1 MEQWV
6 RLLLHFVTLL
16 FFFGDIMAKSV
27 ETKFS
32 ITPEEQIF
40 GVDPF
45 KAVSN
50 TTLNNIVSKSG
61 SFGGGVAN
69 LLGTAGGVAATAG
82 IVNFVASGKL
92 DKDYIVNKLGSTLK
106 IDTTFISKTPI
117 ANAGKLLQSVGL
129 IDDKTANLL
138 SGKDSS
144 MSLIDIYTTV
154 HNGYKT
160 TINNVDKLIKD
171 DMFDSFTN
179 FTNALISL
187 NPNVANLMS
196 TIGLGEELALLTDI
210 VKQTVALEIPGLID
224 SIIKDIKDE
233 KTQKAVL
240 AKTLPNAVQG
250 SNLDLINIALDN
262 LGVNTV
268 KGMYPTIIGDILRN
282 YKDSADTS
290 KLPLSEHE
298 VKLFELLNRIDKNWY
313 QIQRNGVWV
322 MNLDVFR
329 GISEASKQILYHS
342 TNDNIRSVAMI
353 GHLYKPEQPL
363 VIAKKYYPYI

>member
-1 MEQWV
+1 
-6 RLLLHFVTLL
+6 
-16 FFFGDIMAKSV
+16 MAKSV

-32 ITPEEQIF
+32 TTPEEQIF

-61 SFGGGVAN
+61 SFGGGITN
-69 LLGTAGGVAATAG
+69 LLGTAGDVAATAG
-82 IVNFVASGKL
+82 IVSFVTSGKL

-106 IDTTFISKTPI
+106 IDTSFIAKTPI

-129 IDDKTANLL
+129 IDDKTAHLL

-144 MSLIDIYTTV
+144 MSLVDIYTTV

-160 TINNVDKLIKD
+160 TVKAVDKLIKD

-179 FTNALISL
+179 FTNALTSL
-187 NPNVANLMS
+187 NPNVASLIN

-210 VKQTVALEIPGLID
+210 VKQTVALQIPGLVD
-224 SIIKDIKDE
+224 DIIKDIKDE

-240 AKTLPNAVQG
+240 AKTFPNAVAG
-250 SNLDLINIALDN
+250 SNLDLINITLDT
-262 LGVNTV
+262 LGTNTV
-268 KGMYPTIIGDILRN
+268 KGMYPNLISDILKN
-282 YKDSADTS
+282 YKDPIDTA
-290 KLPLSEHE
+290 KKPLAERE
-298 VKLFELLNRIDKNWY
+298 DALLGLLNKIDEHWNKRY
-313 QIQRNGVWV
+313 VNGVWLV
-322 MNLDVFR
+322 NLDVFK
-329 GISEASKQILYHS
+329 GLSEAAKMIFHHS
-342 TNDNIRSVAMI
+342 QNVEIRSVAMI
-353 GHLYKPEQPL
+353 GNFFKPEKPL